1 MLGWLEIEA
10 EDMVAAREHLVD
22 SLRRAQELGDSL
34 GTSEA
39 LAVGALWCARQ
50 QRYEHAVR
58 LYAASDQI
66 ADGLTFARPA
76 MLNRRR
82 EEALAAAKG
91 ALSVQLY
98 KRVSLNGKVLTPAQ
112 AVAAAIDEALA
123 G

>member
-66 ADGLTFARPA
+66 ADGLIEAKASNAR
-76 MLNRRR
+76 RIRF
-82 EEALAAAKG
+82 EADGKRVRVMPIDDDETQQQAKTARSKQAAA
-91 ALSVQLY
+91 S
-98 KRVSLNGKVLTPAQ
+98 
-112 AVAAAIDEALA
+112 
-123 G
+123 